1 MSYQPHQSE
10 DPTLKPVSASPT
22 PSSSAQADAVAVLR
36 EWLALYDEGEKG
48 SAESDIGYAAW
59 HSRLVAAAESTRSLL
74 SGEPKPALQEAAHPD
89 DLKWL
94 ARQPMNDWGGRIVYD
109 TEEVDTVTHALT
121 GDEGEDD
128 SLTVL
133 IRLAS
138 YVENVWPG
146 KCAQEVL
153 LEYEVALS
161 ASPATG
167 PISEEAE
174 LWPLLVREAKR
185 WHIEVPGES
194 EFDFLQRAIA
204 SRPTKEPK

>member
-36 EWLALYDEGEKG
+36 ELVEARQQFHEARDGH
-48 SAESDIGYAAW
+48 SFDYAAA
-59 HSRLVAAAESTRSLL
+59 RLTQAWGTARSIL